1 MEAHFDARKLNQ
13 KQQEQLRL
21 NAVAMRFSGI
31 KRVDVALRLGV
42 NPDTVSRWT
51 KAAKQGKKALLQKKR
66 GHAGQPKL
74 SKAQARTI
82 CRLIQDHHPEQ
93 LKLPFALWTRE
104 AIRELVFQK
113 FDIRIAVR
121 TMGTYLRHWGFTPQ
135 KPARQAVEQKPETVK
150 QWLQET
156 YPAVEARAK
165 TEKALI
171 FWGDEMGL
179 RSDHQAGRSY
189 SPKGKTPIV
198 KVSGNRFRC
207 NMISA
212 LSNKGELMFS
222 VFEGSFVVD
231 IFLRFLQRMLK
242 QMKGRKVFLVV
253 DGHPV
258 HKAKLVKAW
267 LEERKNLIELFFLP
281 GYSPELNPDELL
293 NQDLKATVFEKG
305 RPKNKQDL
313 KSKLK
318 AKLHSIQKQPH
329 KVKAYFQKQAVR
341 YAAA

>member
-1 MEAHFDARKLNQ
+1 MNTSFDARKLNQ
-13 KQQEQLRL
+13 KQQEAIRL
-21 NAVAMRFSGI
+21 KAVAMRLSGV

-51 KAAKQGKKALLQKKR
+51 KRAKQGKKALLQKKR
-66 GHAGQPKL
+66 GSSAHAKL
-74 SKAQARTI
+74 NPAQARKI
-82 CRLIQDHHPEQ
+82 CRLIQDKHPEQ

-104 AIRELVFQK
+104 AIRELVLRL
-113 FDIRIAVR
+113 FDIKIAVR
-121 TMGTYLRHWGFTPQ
+121 TMGTYLRKWGFTPQ
-135 KPARQAVEQKPETVK
+135 KPARQAVEQKPDSVK
-150 QWLQET
+150 QWLEET
-156 YPAVEARAK
+156 YPAIEARAK
-165 TEKALI
+165 VEKALI

-189 SPKGKTPIV
+189 SPRGKTPIV
-198 KVSGNRFRC
+198 KVSGKRFSC

-222 VFEGSFVVD
+222 VFEGSFMVAV
-231 IFLRFLQRMLK
+231 FLRFLERMLK

-267 LEERKNLIELFFLP
+267 LEERKDLIELFFLP

-293 NQDLKATVFEKG
+293 NQELKATVFSQG
-305 RPKNKQDL
+305 RPSSRDDL
-313 KSKLK
+313 KHKLK

-329 KVKAYFQKQAVR
+329 KVKAYFQKQPVR